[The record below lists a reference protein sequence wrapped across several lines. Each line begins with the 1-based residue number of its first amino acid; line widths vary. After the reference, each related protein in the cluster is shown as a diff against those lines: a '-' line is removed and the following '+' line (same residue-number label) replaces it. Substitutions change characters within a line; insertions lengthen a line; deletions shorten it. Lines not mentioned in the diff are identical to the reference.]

1 MCVLVCRVIVSS
13 CFAFYE
19 PLLRILSHQSQE
31 NQGLESQE
39 EPTGVGWGR
48 GWVEGD
54 VSPGTMF
61 LQTFRSVN
69 LGEKVQKKV
78 LHYFLLITVTVKRAV
93 VLWSDINLKK

>member
-1 MCVLVCRVIVSS
+1 M
-13 CFAFYE
+13 
-19 PLLRILSHQSQE
+19 
-31 NQGLESQE
+31 
-39 EPTGVGWGR
+39 GWGR

-54 VSPGTMF
+54 VSPGNMF

-69 LGEKVQKKV
+69 LGETVQKKV

>member
-1 MCVLVCRVIVSS
+1 MNRFCV
-13 CFAFYE
+13 
-19 PLLRILSHQSQE
+19 ILSHQSQE
-31 NQGLESQE
+31 NQGLQSQK
-39 EPTGVGWGR
+39 EPTGVGWGG

-54 VSPGTMF
+54 VSPGNMFLFFFFLGNMF
-61 LQTFRSVN
+61 LQTFESVN